1 VEAPDGGVGSLI
13 WETGEPAYFKESIAP
28 RSQRSLG
35 IQCCLLSLGGEALMP
50 VLSLPGTELYYEVG
64 GDGPAAVLIHGMGLD
79 TRMWD
84 DQIPALEDIA
94 TLVRLDVRG
103 HGRSSRASDVAYA
116 HADDIWAL
124 ADHLGVATV
133 DLLGLSMG
141 GMIAVRTYFAAP
153 ERVRSLVLID
163 SVIDE
168 IPFDAD
174 TEADFAALESALA
187 DGGMPAARKAW
198 LESGLFAP
206 AMRQPAV
213 AARLA
218 QMVEDYGGLDWR
230 NDDPHLPR
238 QPLYSRLASVHVP
251 TTVIVASSTS
261 RRSLR
266 WRG

>member
-1 VEAPDGGVGSLI
+1 
-13 WETGEPAYFKESIAP
+13 
-28 RSQRSLG
+28 
-35 IQCCLLSLGGEALMP
+35 MP
-50 VLSLPGTELYYEVG
+50 VLSLPGTELYYEVD

-84 DQIPALEDIA
+84 DQIRALEDIA

-103 HGRSSRASDVAYA
+103 HGRSSRASDVPYA

-124 ADHLGVATV
+124 ADHLGLETV

-141 GMIAVRTYFAAP
+141 GMIALRTYFAAA
-153 ERVRSLVLID
+153 ERVQSLVLID

-168 IPFDAD
+168 IPFDPD
-174 TEADFAALESALA
+174 TEADFATLESALA

-206 AMRQPAV
+206 AVRQPAV

-218 QMVEDYGGLDWR
+218 QMVEDYGGLDWM

-251 TTVIVASSTS
+251 TTVIVGELDVPSFLEMARLMAERIPNS
-261 RRSLR
+261 RHVVIPGVGHMSNMEAPATVNEILR
-266 WRG
+266 GCLSAQ